1 MISLTPQV
9 GRIHNLGNPS
19 TYALITSDKILERVS
34 RYKILKIFFS
44 ENLSWNKQA
53 NKVTSILLHITNII
67 LQVHCTLKL
76 QEEPR
81 RIFSSVSLWKCWV
94 CQHPQIFDKTTETG
108 RKRCLSFALQ
118 KYMTEHKVISLSW
131 LPVIERIG
139 FQLAKMAHKS
149 ANGET
154 WPKFL

>member
-1 MISLTPQV
+1 MDWSKQINLVFNSNKTKIMISLTPQV

-108 RKRCLSFALQ
+108 RKRCCKFCI
-118 KYMTEHKVISLSW
+118 TEVHDRTQSHI
-131 LPVIERIG
+131 P
-139 FQLAKMAHKS
+139 QLVTGH
-149 ANGET
+149 
-154 WPKFL
+154 